1 MLAVKV
7 DAINLGNILK
17 NSVNYSNGFIEGV
30 ELEKIEFN
38 RILGGYTVEALG
50 KYIDAKARMN
60 PNALHHVYEW
70 DCVGQSNSRLFN
82 FSVNATQSN
91 ISITGKFLPS
101 KTMSSTSMQTF
112 PDKANVME
120 NSIAITIKPKRSDVL
135 VFEADG
141 ETVFTRNSIY
151 IEHPG
156 GDEVAGSFGN
166 TVDDFFNNYFT
177 NSLLRPF
184 IEKLSTAK
192 EFSENF
198 AQGTKSGKS
207 VGVKAGRKYFDISG
221 VVIE

>member
-1 MLAVKV
+1 MLAVKF
-7 DAINLGNILK
+7 DTIKLGNILK
-17 NSVNYSNGFIEGV
+17 NTVQYSHGFIEGV

-38 RILGGYTVEALG
+38 RLLGGFTIEALG

-70 DCVGQSNSRLFN
+70 DCVGQSNSRLFSFN
-82 FSVNATQSN
+82 VNATASN
-91 ISITGKFLPS
+91 IAISGKFLPS
-101 KTMSSTSMQTF
+101 KSISSASSDPF
-112 PDKANVME
+112 PDKAHIME
-120 NSIAITIKPKRSDVL
+120 NSIAITIKPKKSDVL
-135 VFEADG
+135 AFESDG
-141 ETVFTRNSIY
+141 EMVFTRNSIY

-156 GDEVAGSFGN
+156 GDEVAGSFGK
-166 TVDDFFNNYFT
+166 TVDDFFNNYFK

-184 IEKLSTAK
+184 IDQLSSAK
-192 EFSENF
+192 EFSDSF